1 MIFKNKFSHVTTRIN
16 AWLDPFSYIN
26 DAGYQI
32 CQSLFAIGSGG
43 MEGRGLGKGLPT
55 AIPVASSD
63 FIFSA
68 ICEEFGVIFAL
79 CLILMY
85 ISCFIYFINISM
97 KIRNTFYKNVA
108 FGFTICFIFQTFLNI
123 GGVTKFIPSTGVTL
137 PLVSYGVSSVVS
149 TLFLFG
155 IIQGICVLENNGVGG
170 NEEQTIY
177 KQSNHEEVFSGE

>member
-1 MIFKNKFSHVTTRIN
+1 
-16 AWLDPFSYIN
+16 
-26 DAGYQI
+26 
-32 CQSLFAIGSGG
+32 
-43 MEGRGLGKGLPT
+43 
-55 AIPVASSD
+55 
-63 FIFSA
+63 
-68 ICEEFGVIFAL
+68 
-79 CLILMY
+79 MY

-177 KQSNHEEVFSGE
+177 KQSNHEEVFSGVEKKSKKRKMIKERSCTYSDIFCCLYLYWNDGASDQICNRGFRF